1 METIPHSCQC
11 VVVVIQ
17 RGFSP
22 SFPLLPTSSGTPGKC
37 ERSSLGWNWIAEG
50 SPGELTD
57 IRVVSKARS
66 CCTHRIAHLCFVAVF
81 TIWTYIWIML
91 RVGCKV
97 ENCFFLTPPSL
108 VLSSVVTGLGLGSA
122 GGKCERSSRNWIAG
136 RWVADTS
143 ADCVLAGLMVSSPA
157 GLGRRVCTLSL
168 STPLNN
174 TQVSREIP
182 GKRDHAGIETQAK
195 AWMSCISH

>member
-57 IRVVSKARS
+57 IRVVSERELVE
-66 CCTHRIAHLCFVAVF
+66 HIAHLRID
-81 TIWTYIWIML
+81 TIY
-91 RVGCKV
+91 
-97 ENCFFLTPPSL
+97 
-108 VLSSVVTGLGLGSA
+108 
-122 GGKCERSSRNWIAG
+122 
-136 RWVADTS
+136 D
-143 ADCVLAGLMVSSPA
+143 
-157 GLGRRVCTLSL
+157 
-168 STPLNN
+168 LNLHLN
-174 TQVSREIP
+174 LCCGWEKS
-182 GKRDHAGIETQAK
+182 
-195 AWMSCISH
+195 